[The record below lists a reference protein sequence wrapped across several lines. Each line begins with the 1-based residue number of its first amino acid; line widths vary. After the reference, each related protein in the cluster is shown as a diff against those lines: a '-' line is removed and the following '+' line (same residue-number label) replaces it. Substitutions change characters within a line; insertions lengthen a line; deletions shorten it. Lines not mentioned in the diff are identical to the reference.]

1 MQLLPT
7 EDLNMT
13 VDPRLRPFPPD
24 PSSEQSMQIYQ
35 QHEELMGKYL
45 QIQMQIAQQTDFLKQ
60 LEGNL
65 KETEP
70 TNDQEMEVELQKLE
84 REKESLIKLIAN
96 LKQQLDMIRKAR
108 KGDADTWVYVERAQS
123 SNPPKNS

>member
-84 REKESLIKLIAN
+84 REKVSTE
-96 LKQQLDMIRKAR
+96 
-108 KGDADTWVYVERAQS
+108 
-123 SNPPKNS
+123 